1 MGQKSALYNALSGE
15 IMGYYDSL
23 DSPLPA
29 TLPSGSASLEI
40 TDSEW
45 QAGLSSPYQPVTVVN
60 GALNIPSGPTLAQ
73 AQSSQ
78 IALLQSAFQQ
88 AEQAPV
94 SITLASG
101 VTASFGMTPHD
112 WTKIVGLYAKYVA
125 KGIALPS
132 GYTITDITGKA
143 QAVIVTDIESLM
155 NAGEAQI
162 QATIAKAA
170 TLIGQ
175 IEAATSVQEVTAVG
189 W

>member
-1 MGQKSALYNALSGE
+1 MEYYITSWTSSGQITG
-15 IMGYYDSL
+15 
-23 DSPLPA
+23 
-29 TLPSGSASLEI
+29 TGS
-40 TDSEW
+40 TPD
-45 QAGLSSPYQPVTVVN
+45 GT
-60 GALNIPSGPTLAQ
+60 IPSGAIPCTEAQAKTPSAYIVDISTTPPTVVDAPTSVLLAQ
-73 AQSSQ
+73 AQASQ
-78 IALLQSAFQQ
+78 IALLQTSAQQ

-94 SITLASG
+94 SIALASG

-125 KGIALPS
+125 KGVAVPS
-132 GYTITDITGKA
+132 GYTIPDITGKA
-143 QAVIVTDIESLM
+143 QVVTATDLENLM

-175 IEAATSVQEVTAVG
+175 IEAATSVQEVTALG

>member
-1 MGQKSALYNALSGE
+1 MTYYITAWTTTGQITGTGFTPDGTIPQGAVVCTEAQAKNPSQYMVDISTTSPTVISA
-15 IMGYYDSL
+15 
-23 DSPLPA
+23 
-29 TLPSGSASLEI
+29 PSAIL
-40 TDSEW
+40 
-45 QAGLSSPYQPVTVVN
+45 
-60 GALNIPSGPTLAQ
+60 LAQ
-73 AQSSQ
+73 VKVSQ

-94 SITLASG
+94 SVTLASG
-101 VTASFGMTPHD
+101 ITTSFGMTPHD

-162 QATIAKAA
+162 QATIAKAG

-175 IEAATSVQEVTAVG
+175 IEAATSVQEVTAVV

>member
-1 MGQKSALYNALSGE
+1 MFYALILDANGNGIGSNK
-15 IMGYYDSL
+15 YYQNQE
-23 DSPLPA
+23 
-29 TLPSGSASLEI
+29 PSYPSNEFPCTEA
-40 TDSEW
+40 
-45 QAGLSSPYQPVTVVN
+45 QAQNPTAYQVVN
-60 GALNIPSGPTLAQ
+60 GKIVESLTAAQ
-73 AQSSQ
+73 TAQ

-94 SITLASG
+94 SIALASG